1 MIYRRL
7 GKTDLRV
14 PLVAFGAGPVP
25 ALMTGGEGSDDSR
38 VAVLRRALDLGVDW
52 FDTAAGYGEGASER
66 NLGESLA
73 RLGALDAV
81 RIATKVRLAGDD
93 FLDIATAV
101 RRSVVASLERLRVTR
116 VVLLQLHNAITL
128 RRGDEAASISL
139 DDVLGPRGVVE
150 AFRRLRDDG
159 LVDWFGFTGTGR
171 PELLNDLA
179 ASGQFDT
186 VQAPYNLLNP
196 SAGQSLGEEFPETN
210 YGNLFAECSRSDMG
224 IFAIRVLAGGALVGQ
239 APSAHT
245 FRTPYFPLDLYR
257 RDEQRAAEWRARL
270 DPLGVSLAEAAV
282 RFALEHPAVSSAII
296 GFNSPAQITEI
307 VEYANRSRGGSPTG
321 SA

>member
-73 RLGALDAV
+73 RLEALDAV

-139 DDVLGPRGVVE
+139 DDVLDRAGWSRLFDVFATTAWWIGLASQVRG
-150 AFRRLRDDG
+150 
-159 LVDWFGFTGTGR
+159 
-171 PELLNDLA
+171 DL
-179 ASGQFDT
+179 S
-186 VQAPYNLLNP
+186 
-196 SAGQSLGEEFPETN
+196 
-210 YGNLFAECSRSDMG
+210 C
-224 IFAIRVLAGGALVGQ
+224 
-239 APSAHT
+239 
-245 FRTPYFPLDLYR
+245 
-257 RDEQRAAEWRARL
+257 
-270 DPLGVSLAEAAV
+270 
-282 RFALEHPAVSSAII
+282 
-296 GFNSPAQITEI
+296 
-307 VEYANRSRGGSPTG
+307 
-321 SA
+321 